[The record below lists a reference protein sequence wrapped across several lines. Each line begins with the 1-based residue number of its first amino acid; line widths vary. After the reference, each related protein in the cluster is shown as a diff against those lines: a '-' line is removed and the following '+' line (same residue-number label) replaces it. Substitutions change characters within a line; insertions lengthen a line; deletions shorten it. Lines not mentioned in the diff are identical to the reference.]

1 MMGIFLHIPR
11 LIFLQT
17 CKIDGIIF
25 GEQIAKGRYIPRFF
39 FSINVDNIPSMAD
52 HLQLCR
58 CCTWIISQSCL
69 INFLL

>member
-1 MMGIFLHIPR
+1 MMGIFLPIPR

-39 FSINVDNIPSMAD
+39 FFNKCRQYTVDGGSFATMSVLYLDYFSI
-52 HLQLCR
+52 
-58 CCTWIISQSCL
+58 
-69 INFLL
+69 LLD